1 MNLEQKEI
9 AALGKVIHDMDCSG
23 VATFDDWKWFNT
35 FDNLEEATGFLLGHL
50 KRTRELLKYGLVV
63 NKKLLEK
70 LEVKSTDH
78 KLLKECYYGRNNE
91 KKRKTNS

>member
-1 MNLEQKEI
+1 MNTQQKEI

-23 VATFDDWKWFNT
+23 VAEFDDWKWFKT

-70 LEVKSTDH
+70 LEVNINKP
-78 KLLKECYYGRNNE
+78 
-91 KKRKTNS
+91 

>member
-1 MNLEQKEI
+1 MNTQQKEI

-23 VATFDDWKWFNT
+23 VAEFDDWKWFKT

-78 KLLKECYYGRNNE
+78 KTLKEYYYGNKDN
-91 KKRKTNS
+91 RKTDT